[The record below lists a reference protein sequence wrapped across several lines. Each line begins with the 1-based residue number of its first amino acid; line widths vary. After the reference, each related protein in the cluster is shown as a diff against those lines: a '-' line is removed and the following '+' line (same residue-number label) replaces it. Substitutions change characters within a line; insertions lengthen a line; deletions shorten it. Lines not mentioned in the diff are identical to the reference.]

1 MGTFIRNFTLA
12 LMIFSLPLNNKRS
25 SEMHFRQI
33 TRRFWLIQRFFF
45 HFVLAEYSTSLVFLQ
60 QRRLF
65 AALTVHPREKKSRKL
80 WNFRNCFFPS
90 QTHLLVVILTAAI
103 LFEVIVLLRK
113 LLRKKKKSVGQ
124 ALAFL
129 LSYASTQF
137 LRSRVILKVDLA
149 TYWQI
154 RGRELIN

>member
-12 LMIFSLPLNNKRS
+12 LMLFSLPLNNKRS

-113 LLRKKKKSVGQ
+113 LLRKKNKISG
-124 ALAFL
+124 
-129 LSYASTQF
+129 SSASFFT
-137 LRSRVILKVDLA
+137 ILC
-149 TYWQI
+149 
-154 RGRELIN
+154 